1 MFTLLSMFCLLFHS
15 PTYYFVPE
23 VQLYG
28 SASEGGD
35 TFMEEEESLFPYTP
49 HDTVERTF
57 SNGGF
62 EWAMTVGGSF
72 VYKLNDKWECKAG
85 MHLGYAKADIEGG
98 LEGSDGDIVHG
109 QEVLID
115 YWRGDVQLGLRYW
128 RWAHV
133 GFQGEMNLERGI
145 VGSYTWKNIDGTLL
159 GKGDVGDAGESQIFF
174 PMKYFLKIGPD
185 FRFFDHLEIYPWVG
199 IGKSPVVT
207 DDSRVYNQTTGKSYP
222 LDTDEG
228 FGKGK
233 FGIELGYAL

>member
-1 MFTLLSMFCLLFHS
+1 MFALLSMFGLLFHS
-15 PTYYFVPE
+15 PTYYLVPE

-35 TFMEEEESLFPYTP
+35 AFMYEEDAKTFYFNHTSA
-49 HDTVERTF
+49 
-57 SNGGF
+57 NGGF
-62 EWAMTVGGSF
+62 EWEMTAGGSL
-72 VYKLNDKWECKAG
+72 VQKLNEKWECKVG

-98 LEGSDGDIVHG
+98 LENDNGDMVQG
-109 QEVLID
+109 QKVLID
-115 YWRGDVQLGLRYW
+115 YWRGDVQLGVRYW
-128 RWAHV
+128 RWEHV
-133 GFQGEMNLERGI
+133 GFQAEMSLERGI
-145 VGSYTWKNIDGTLL
+145 TGSYTWKNLDGTLL

-185 FRFFDHLEIYPWVG
+185 FRFFDHLDIYPWVG
-199 IGKSPVVT
+199 FGKSPVVT
-207 DDSRVYNQTTGKSYP
+207 SDSRVYNRSTGKSYP